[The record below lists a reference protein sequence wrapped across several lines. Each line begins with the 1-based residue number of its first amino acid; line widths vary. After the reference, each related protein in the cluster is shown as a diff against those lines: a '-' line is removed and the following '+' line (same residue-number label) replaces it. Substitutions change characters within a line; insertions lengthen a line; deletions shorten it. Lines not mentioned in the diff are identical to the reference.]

1 MPNNINWIQVIF
13 FLLIFGG
20 GALQWAYRQ
29 LKEQRAKRQ
38 IILERER
45 RAAEMLRT
53 GRVEAT
59 ASTQATSGPTNLEI
73 VAARRQQQLEELR
86 RRQQAARRGNAP
98 GTPPARPMPSAGQR
112 PGGQTGQQG
121 GQMGG
126 SRPQPRP
133 IPGTATGGRAP
144 TVAQPTQRPSEQ
156 VPMGHR
162 PGTLEPR
169 TNRSET
175 SAGATRQEQYA
186 SGQAGRPYASNQ
198 KEQQAARRQQTARQ
212 DAAVDAAM
220 RRMRAAE
227 QAGLDPALVD
237 DLAARFAKLDIA
249 QNSRDAAQSAG
260 DALLVAGTVSDRKL
274 GVAMPTTRQGWR
286 QAIVLNEILMP
297 PKCLRQEG

>member
-29 LKEQRAKRQ
+29 FKEQRAKRQ

-98 GTPPARPMPSAGQR
+98 GTPPARPMPSAGQ
-112 PGGQTGQQG
+112 QA
-121 GQMGG
+121 G
-126 SRPQPRP
+126 SRSQPRPQPRP

-175 SAGATRQEQYA
+175 SAGAPRQEQYA
-186 SGQAGRPYASNQ
+186 SGQTGRPYATNQ

-212 DAAVDAAM
+212 DAAVDVAM
-220 RRMRAAE
+220 RKLRAAE

-260 DALLVAGTVSDRKL
+260 DALLVAGTVSDRRL

-297 PKCLRQEG
+297 PKSLRQES